1 MGSASPE
8 LRMSGRALA
17 ISASARGMAEDSS
30 SSRQMKKTTKTMVY
44 KTDSSG
50 NVTTHTDVKVEGS
63 SASESA
69 AFRRYE
75 EQIRVL
81 QEDLDSEMSM
91 RRRIEHEKQSLQ
103 MQIISLS
110 ERLTEAESGSESQLD
125 INRKREAE
133 MAKLRKLLEDVH
145 TESEQQIHQLRTKH
159 QTAMMELQEQ
169 IERMS
174 RDKEKVVKEKS
185 VMKTEISELYAQ
197 IEILQSEKVSIKKV
211 VEKLEITVN
220 EYHLKIEDLNR
231 TVMDVTSAKQKLQ
244 MESQEATKKL
254 NEMRLAIEH
263 AGMDKNKF
271 AAQLEEL
278 RRAADSEARA
288 RNAAETKISTLERTI
303 KTLTVEIEELRTL
316 KIQLEANIEKWR
328 ADNADWKKKY
338 ENEARLRVEETDALK
353 KNFTMQI
360 NTLQDTI
367 HQLEQKLKAA
377 ESQKT
382 KLTQEVSVLVKDFE
396 HSRVV
401 IKELTEKLRVT
412 DKSNADLAAKLK
424 EMTNLYE
431 RADRDNKARAQGA
444 VKMGNDMDR
453 LKMANEV
460 LTRDKGKLED
470 DLKSLKME
478 FETLKKRAA
487 DMDRDNRKLSHER
500 EELARAYKDT
510 DAAKG
515 KALDRVAQLEK
526 ELAKLRNDAEKGL
539 AGARDEFES
548 QKKKLIIEI
557 ETLSRRLAESESRLK
572 NEVEVIKKKMSVT
585 ITELEMSLDASNKS
599 NAQLQ
604 NNCKMQA
611 TKIMELTAAY
621 DDVNRKLAGN
631 VQQYDVTIKKLQ
643 TIEAEFKGLKI
654 NYDNSL
660 KIVKDYEMKM
670 GDLNKKVNELT
681 SINTNLTQIKIKIEK
696 ELAIVTRDYDD
707 IAKELKL
714 ADYRANK
721 AGSDAQHF
729 ESLLREEQTKIVNL
743 ANAKKALENEVRSLS
758 VKIEEIETTAISS
771 SKRTIQKMEMRITEL
786 ETMINEEKKSHSI
799 TMTEVHKKERS
810 IKELILQSEEDRKN
824 IIILQESLDKLN
836 EKIKMYKRQLE
847 EQESIS
853 NSNIMRVKKFQREL
867 ESSEARAEEAES
879 TLNQFRSRERVFAAA
894 SSRSE
899 KSSDVQETEV
909 VVKKTIN
916 KVNVSGGASSSMAIS
931 SSSSA
936 EQSSSSAL
944 QSSRDMRAGSV
955 YASSSSRAGSVA
967 RAGSTYRA
975 SSVRAGSMSRATSTL
990 RY

>member
-1 MGSASPE
+1 MAGESGSST
-8 LRMSGRALA
+8 
-17 ISASARGMAEDSS
+17 
-30 SSRQMKKTTKTMVY
+30 QMKKTTKTYVY
-44 KTDSSG
+44 KTDSQG
-50 NVTTHTDVKVEGS
+50 NVTSHTDVKVEGS

-69 AFRRYE
+69 AFRRFE

-81 QEDLDSEMSM
+81 QEDLESEMSL
-91 RRRIEHEKQSLQ
+91 RRRVEHEKQSLQ

-145 TESEQQIHQLRTKH
+145 SDSEQQIHMLRTKH

-174 RDKEKVVKEKS
+174 REKEKVVKEKS

-220 EYHLKIEDLNR
+220 EYNIKIGDLNR
-231 TVMDVTSAKQKLQ
+231 TVQDMNSQKQKLQ
-244 MESQEATKKL
+244 MESQEANKKL

-271 AAQLEEL
+271 SAQLDEL
-278 RRAADSEARA
+278 RRAADNEARS
-288 RNAAETKISTLERTI
+288 RNAAETKITTLERNI
-303 KTLTVEIEELRTL
+303 KTLTVEIEELRAL
-316 KIQLEANIEKWR
+316 KIQLEANVDKWR
-328 ADNADWKKKY
+328 VEGADWKKKY

-353 KNFTMQI
+353 KKFTVET
-360 NTLQDTI
+360 NNLQDI
-367 HQLEQKLKAA
+367 IAQLEQKLKAA
-377 ESQKT
+377 ENQKA
-382 KLTQEVSVLVKDFE
+382 KLTNEVNVLIKDVE
-396 HSRVV
+396 HSQVV
-401 IKELTEKLRVT
+401 IKELTEKLRIS
-412 DKSNADLAAKLK
+412 DKSNSELGTKLK

-431 RADRDNKARAQGA
+431 RADRENKAKAQDL

-470 DLKSLKME
+470 ELKSLKME
-478 FETLKKRAA
+478 LDALKKRYAE
-487 DMDRDNRKLSHER
+487 MERDNRKLSHER

-510 DAAKG
+510 DAAKQ

-526 ELAKLRNDAEKGL
+526 ELAALRRDAEKGL
-539 AGARDEFES
+539 AGAREEFEA
-548 QKKKLIIEI
+548 QKKKLLIEI
-557 ETLSRRLAESESRLK
+557 DTLSRRLAEAESRLK

-585 ITELEMSLDASNKS
+585 ITELEMSLDASNKG

-604 NNCKMQA
+604 NVTKTQA
-611 TKIMELTAAY
+611 SKIMELTAAY
-621 DDVNRKLAGN
+621 DDVNRKLATS
-631 VQQYDVTIKKLQ
+631 VQQYDVTIKKMQ
-643 TIEAEFKGLKI
+643 QIELEFKSLRT
-654 NYDNSL
+654 NYDQSVKL
-660 KIVKDYEMKM
+660 VKDYETKLA
-670 GDLNKKVNELT
+670 GFNKQVNELT
-681 SINTNLTQIKIKIEK
+681 IVNNNLSSVKIKIEK
-696 ELAIVTRDYDD
+696 ELATVTRDYED
-707 IAKELKL
+707 IARELKM
-714 ADYRANK
+714 ADDRANK
-721 AGSDAQHF
+721 AGNDAQHF
-729 ESLLREEQTKIVNL
+729 ESLLREEQTKMVQL
-743 ANAKKALENEVRSLS
+743 VNAKKALENEVRSLS
-758 VKIEEIETTAISS
+758 VKIEEIETNSVAT
-771 SKRTIQKMEMRITEL
+771 SKRTIQKMEIRITEL
-786 ETMINEEKKSHSI
+786 ETMINEEKKSHSV
-799 TMTEVHKKERS
+799 TMTELHKRDRS

-853 NSNIMRVKKFQREL
+853 NANIMRVKKFQREL

-894 SSRSE
+894 SARSE
-899 KSSDVQETEV
+899 KVQDVEEREV
-909 VVKKTIN
+909 VVKKTVN
-916 KVNVSGGASSSMAIS
+916 KVNIGGGTVT
-931 SSSSA
+931 SSSA
-936 EQSSSSAL
+936 ITSSMNESSALAESSSSAL
-944 QSSRDMRAGSV
+944 NAYRSGSV
-955 YASSSSRAGSVA
+955 AYSRAGSVA

-975 SSVRAGSMSRATSTL
+975 SSMARAGSMSRAGSVL